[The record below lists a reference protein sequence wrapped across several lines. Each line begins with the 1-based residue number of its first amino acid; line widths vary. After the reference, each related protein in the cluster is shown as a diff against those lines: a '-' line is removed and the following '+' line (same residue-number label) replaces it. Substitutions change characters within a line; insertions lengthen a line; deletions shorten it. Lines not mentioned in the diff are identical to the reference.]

1 MPEPNTSNSLQLLDQ
16 LSSVCSDFLISHP
29 LTNLKYQ
36 CQANTTAHNKHIN
49 PLSAIKLFFSQLNTH
64 GILPLYLK
72 GLQPHCAYITI
83 EGILKKV
90 MIELV
95 SEVSGVDLN
104 LLKSSSSSDPSING
118 SPNPTSV
125 SEIKY
130 SITSYILK
138 FFAETL
144 KTIGLTTFYSSNL
157 LLKINSLIASDQDQK
172 LDYSMLL
179 DFFRVS
185 WNRVFTDTSL
195 TEGYHSSSFSFG
207 KLILP
212 TILSVGLESALYS
225 VLRPFVAFVFRL
237 IVEGDGQSKKDGSK
251 SGKNVEEE
259 SSRVDQFI
267 EVYDR
272 RKFYHER
279 YIDLRCFPPVIN
291 LKMRHP
297 LSGCRTVE
305 IPFSSIHRLSNQ
317 TPNLQIRN
325 SLNENARPRH
335 AFVGR

>member
-1 MPEPNTSNSLQLLDQ
+1 MPEPNNSNSLQLLDQ

-104 LLKSSSSSDPSING
+104 LLKSSSTSSSDPSVG

-237 IVEGDGQSKKDGSK
+237 IVEGDNQGKKDGSK
-251 SGKNVEEE
+251 SGKNVEED

-279 YIDLRCFPPVIN
+279 YIDLRCFFDVIDH
-291 LKMRHP
+291 KMH
-297 LSGCRTVE
+297 LDV
-305 IPFSSIHRLSNQ
+305 
-317 TPNLQIRN
+317 
-325 SLNENARPRH
+325 ARWSDH
-335 AFVGR
+335 